1 MIEDQEKETHA
12 VMTESEVGALLD
24 AHDVLVKACV
34 DSVLTFSEF
43 LLGYG
48 DFPNN
53 YALDA
58 QKVPENARGVLRF
71 FRKRLAF
78 HVQVAGIL
86 SGFRAADDS
95 ASLYGDP
102 DRFTPT
108 IGLLRLRALVAR
120 YPDFEAE
127 SNF

>member
-1 MIEDQEKETHA
+1 MIENQEKETHA

-24 AHDVLVKACV
+24 AHDALVKACV
-34 DSVLTFSEF
+34 DSVLTFSDF

-53 YALDA
+53 YAGA
-58 QKVPENARGVLRF
+58 KVPENARGVLRF

-78 HVQVAGIL
+78 HFQVAGIL
-86 SGFRAADDS
+86 SGLRGGDDP

-102 DRFTPT
+102 DRFIPT

>member
-12 VMTESEVGALLD
+12 VMTESEVGA
-24 AHDVLVKACV
+24 
-34 DSVLTFSEF
+34 EF

-86 SGFRAADDS
+86 SGFR
-95 ASLYGDP
+95 SLISTCMRLAIFETMSQPEGDQ
-102 DRFTPT
+102 
-108 IGLLRLRALVAR
+108 RLWFVIDELDTLGRR
-120 YPDFEAE
+120 G
-127 SNF
+127 NG

>member
-1 MIEDQEKETHA
+1 MIENQEKETHA

-24 AHDVLVKACV
+24 AHDALVKACA

-48 DFPNN
+48 GFPNN
-53 YALDA
+53 YAGA
-58 QKVPENARGVLRF
+58 KVPENARGVLRF

-78 HVQVAGIL
+78 HFQVAGIL
-86 SGFRAADDS
+86 SGLRAGDHS
-95 ASLYGDP
+95 ASLYGDS
-102 DRFTPT
+102 DRFIPT